1 MARPVPAF
9 WQPTAMDTAK
19 TRYWLARG
27 GGPDDPKAHGTGPMC
42 DYGFTGKDCTIPV
55 CGSHHYPPLPP
66 GTKCVELEALSPLS
80 TQMRW
85 AQMRYD
91 LGFWLGPSYTDGGRL
106 VPRTLP
112 SGFALFLVLLLAI
125 RTVQEHLRTLFT
137 LAVLF
142 MAYVMSSE

>member
-55 CGSHHYPPLPP
+55 CGSYHYPPLKP
-66 GTKCVELEALSPLS
+66 GTKCVELEELSPLS
-80 TQMRW
+80 TQMRT
-85 AQMRYD
+85 AQMLYD
-91 LGFWLGPSYTDGGRL
+91 LGFWRGPSYADGVL
-106 VPRTLP
+106 VPRTP
-112 SGFALFLVLLLAI
+112 ISGFALFLVLLLAI
-125 RTVQEHLRTLFT
+125 RTVQYHLRTLFT